1 METTIKERFW
11 SNGNIFM
18 LSTGKRM
25 MVWGDNLI
33 NSAGYLN
40 KSLFDSQLRNTDSTI
55 GEHVIAI
62 YSPNKEASHFSKL
75 TDTSNSTLLW
85 EKYDY
90 LITEKDIR
98 EKFGIRDSESFLVI

>member
-11 SNGNIFM
+11 SNGNIFR
-18 LSTGKRM
+18 LSTGELM

-33 NSAGYLN
+33 NRAGYMSKN
-40 KSLFDSQLRNTDSTI
+40 LFDYQLRNMDSTI
-55 GEHVIAI
+55 GEHVIAVF
-62 YSPNKEASHFSKL
+62 SPNKEANYFDKL
-75 TDTSNSTLLW
+75 IDTSNSTILW